1 MNSVVS
7 KTEAAGAEE
16 EEITVAPHRIECGS
30 GDLVYCNVV
39 NGEAFLSEIVGFQPW
54 HGYSYRLR
62 VERFDMLPDG
72 VTAGSSDIPDYGLP
86 LAGNA
91 GTNPGRLILT

>member
-1 MNSVVS
+1 M
-7 KTEAAGAEE
+7 
-16 EEITVAPHRIECGS
+16 APHRIECGS

-72 VTAGSSDIPDYGLP
+72 VTAGSSDIPDYGYRWLETLERTP
-86 LAGNA
+86 AD
-91 GTNPGRLILT
+91 